1 MSKEVE
7 AQKIVDSIHAELESF
22 GLFRGVSSVAQAELC
37 DVLLGIVSPATAN
50 KAEVEPLTATHGPIH
65 LTNRKTA
72 EIAKTDYN
80 IIGYVL
86 RREDGDAVC
95 ISAESAVRWL
105 PEAHYWRLMHEQDGS
120 LFATPPATTGA
131 STVPHWYDSPQSA
144 LGGKTAR
151 EGYAANPEYAHLQP
165 VGASTVL
172 TDERIEQVSHERDAL
187 ATAIRDAAVKAGI
200 ARADAALTGPH
211 LLMLADD
218 MASVIA
224 AQAGQVAPTEATRPL
239 SDSNARFAIDAA
251 IMFGREGVNRPPT
264 DDHWLFEYW
273 NIGQQL
279 AQLGATS
286 GWDNVT
292 PIAAAGQVAVP
303 EGRQAL
309 VNEALSAARELGDR
323 EYAHAHSLGKGGP
336 GVKAKV
342 LAAEERVVKA
352 ITALAA
358 PAEAQQAPATDALD
372 AARYRWLCEHGHER
386 MPEAVLQV
394 VDAAHYEGEQIPK
407 NLIDQVIDKER
418 AAQASTAGERSQEGG
433 AA

>member
-1 MSKEVE
+1 MDQAITRAAFAMPGPTPPACAAPRLVGEF
-7 AQKIVDSIHAELESF
+7 QGFVD
-22 GLFRGVSSVAQAELC
+22 
-37 DVLLGIVSPATAN
+37 GI
-50 KAEVEPLTATHGPIH
+50 EP
-65 LTNRKTA
+65 
-72 EIAKTDYN
+72 
-80 IIGYVL
+80 
-86 RREDGDAVC
+86 
-95 ISAESAVRWL
+95 SVRWL
-105 PEAHYWRLMHEQDGS
+105 DRKNMPQVGDR
-120 LFATPPATTGA
+120 LFAIPAHAAAARAWSILLTSANHGTVGPLG
-131 STVPHWYDSPQSA
+131 STFPHA
-144 LGGKTAR
+144 G
-151 EGYAANPEYAHLQP
+151 EH
-165 VGASTVL
+165 
-172 TDERIEQVSHERDAL
+172 HERVVVVEVPAAAGAPVDQVNLQLVTVADRQVAVERALKAALDWANEEYVCARNLGKGEPGTHAACDAKQAACTAAIRAL
-187 ATAIRDAAVKAGI
+187 AAPV
-200 ARADAALTGPH
+200 
-211 LLMLADD
+211 
-218 MASVIA
+218 A

-418 AAQASTAGERSQEGG
+418 AAQASTAGEREKGG
-433 AA
+433 DRG